1 MNRRNLICR
10 IRDFTRMVAR
20 VPNTSLC
27 THIHETEGQNESLAE
42 GVYRTTPTPDVL
54 EGRST

>member
-1 MNRRNLICR
+1 
-10 IRDFTRMVAR
+10 MVAR